1 LKVVIVVL
9 AGLMFVLNMHF
20 LWTVQLVERAPDGA
34 NVTNC
39 EASPRHVVLV
49 NEAWPWVDAAIY
61 SFVPFLVILVLNVL
75 IVSEV
80 VHAHNHRQRM
90 QHTPEHRFQST
101 RVGRGGGGGGG
112 GGAASCGGWDSGTS
126 LTLRSPVPPSPR
138 SSTSCRRPCGGRGDG
153 SRLTVMLLTV
163 SFSFLLTTLPMNAC
177 NVALAFFQPRS
188 LHNTVRFQLAKTV
201 AELLMY
207 VNHSCN
213 FFLYCATGRKF
224 RQQLRRLLTCNKDRN
239 PSATWASLQM
249 DDSRLQVQPANNGHK
264 VSNGHRLGGR
274 SKHKQLLAVTVPSER
289 NSSNGSDTP
298 PRPV

>member
-1 LKVVIVVL
+1 
-9 AGLMFVLNMHF
+9 
-20 LWTVQLVERAPDGA
+20 
-34 NVTNC
+34 
-39 EASPRHVVLV
+39 
-49 NEAWPWVDAAIY
+49 
-61 SFVPFLVILVLNVL
+61 
-75 IVSEV
+75 
-80 VHAHNHRQRM
+80 
-90 QHTPEHRFQST
+90 
-101 RVGRGGGGGGG
+101 
-112 GGAASCGGWDSGTS
+112 
-126 LTLRSPVPPSPR
+126 
-138 SSTSCRRPCGGRGDG
+138 
-153 SRLTVMLLTV
+153 MLLTV
-163 SFSFLLTTLPMNAC
+163 SFSFLLTTLPMNVC

-188 LHNTVRFQLAKTV
+188 LHNTVQFQLAKTV

-224 RQQLRRLLTCNKDRN
+224 RQQLRRLLTCNKDRGT
-239 PSATWASLQM
+239 SATWASLQM